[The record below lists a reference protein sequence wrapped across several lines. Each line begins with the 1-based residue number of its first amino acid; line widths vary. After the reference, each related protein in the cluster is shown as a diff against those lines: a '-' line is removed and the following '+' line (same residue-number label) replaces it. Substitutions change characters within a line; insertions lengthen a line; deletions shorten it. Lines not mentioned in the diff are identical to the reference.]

1 MWARLAL
8 AFVIV
13 AVIGEGVSLV
23 ARYGADVNHFD
34 FSGPCAFRS
43 TDHWGW
49 LESGTDQANAKTL
62 RVLFVGDSLTYV
74 NDLPGMMVRVA
85 NSDRS
90 SPVRFEVRSVTAP
103 DASLSNL
110 WDQGCGLSRLKSD
123 HYDVAVLQEH
133 SYFWLPDTAEQA
145 REAAGRWISAAR
157 TYGAR
162 PVYFEPWMDPDDTY
176 SSGGDALEAAQDN
189 ARLYG
194 ADIARIGEA
203 FAGARAMIGA
213 PELYAA
219 DHHHPSEAGTWLAA
233 LVIFHGLTGE
243 PAERVTWR
251 PGDVTPGQATILQR
265 IADQYG

>member
-1 MWARLAL
+1 
-8 AFVIV
+8 
-13 AVIGEGVSLV
+13 
-23 ARYGADVNHFD
+23 
-34 FSGPCAFRS
+34 
-43 TDHWGW
+43 
-49 LESGTDQANAKTL
+49 
-62 RVLFVGDSLTYV
+62 
-74 NDLPGMMVRVA
+74 
-85 NSDRS
+85 
-90 SPVRFEVRSVTAP
+90 
-103 DASLSNL
+103 
-110 WDQGCGLSRLKSD
+110 
-123 HYDVAVLQEH
+123 VAVLQEH

-251 PGDVTPGQATILQR
+251 PGDVTRDQATILQR